1 MALDKKMYEA
11 HEVVGKIRHLVANGT
26 LTARD
31 HCVRVTADAVSG
43 PFTVTLANPS
53 ECRGLWVGIVARDAD
68 LVNTVTVTD
77 ANDSENWLAD
87 AVMNNPG
94 ESLTLFSDGYM
105 WHKCCDHYSIPSMSP
120 SGTPST
126 SPSESTSSSP
136 SASPSGTPSTSPS
149 TSPSGTPSTSP
160 SASESSSPSASP
172 SGTPSTSP
180 SASESSSPSASASG
194 SPSTSPSASP
204 SSSPSE

>member
-1 MALDKKMYEA
+1 MALDKKMYEG
-11 HEVVGKIRHLVANGT
+11 HEVVGKIRHLIANAT

-31 HCVRVTADAVSG
+31 QCVRVTANGVTTA
-43 PFTVTLANPS
+43 FTVTLPNVS
-53 ECRGLWVGIVARDAD
+53 ECRGLWFGIVARDAD
-68 LVNTVTVTD
+68 LVNTVTITD
-77 ANDSENWLAD
+77 GGSSENWLAD
-87 AVMNNPG
+87 AVLNQPG

-105 WHKCCDHYSIPSMSP
+105 WHKCCDHYSIASASP

-149 TSPSGTPSTSP
+149 
-160 SASESSSPSASP
+160 ASESSSPSASP

-180 SASESSSPSASASG
+180 SE
-194 SPSTSPSASP
+194 SP
-204 SSSPSE
+204 SSSPSA